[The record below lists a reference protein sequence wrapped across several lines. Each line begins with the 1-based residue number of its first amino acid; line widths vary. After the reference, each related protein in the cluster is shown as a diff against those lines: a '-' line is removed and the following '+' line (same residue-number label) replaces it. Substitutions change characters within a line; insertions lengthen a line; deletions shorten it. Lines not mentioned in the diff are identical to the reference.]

1 MLPSSR
7 RAFAA
12 TAGRAARARQ
22 SADPNDPL
30 TLTKQRTLDFDDVPT
45 RMHAELS
52 RDAERLHYH
61 RLTEFEMPQLKR
73 ARCGSWAR

>member
-7 RAFAA
+7 RAFTA
-12 TAGRAARARQ
+12 TASRAARARQ

-30 TLTKQRTLDFDDVPT
+30 TLSKQRTLDFDDVPT
-45 RMHAELS
+45 RMHTELAQ
-52 RDAERLHYH
+52 DADRLHYH

-73 ARCGSWAR
+73 ARCISRAR